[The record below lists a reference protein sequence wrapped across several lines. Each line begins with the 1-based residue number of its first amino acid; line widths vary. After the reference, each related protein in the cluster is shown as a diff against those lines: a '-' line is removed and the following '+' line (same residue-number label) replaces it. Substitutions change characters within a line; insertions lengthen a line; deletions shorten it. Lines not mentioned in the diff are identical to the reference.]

1 MTERRAGPEAMQKVF
16 PDIFAWR
23 DRAPNKEAIFF
34 ENARRPPVPV
44 GAILVPDAAVLSHRE
59 GSGVNNARLTF
70 FILLL
75 QCFIVP

>member
-1 MTERRAGPEAMQKVF
+1 MAERRAGPEAMQKVF

-23 DRAPNKEAIFF
+23 DRAPHKEAIFF
-34 ENARRPPVPV
+34 SKTPVSA